1 MRDDMKRSVFLW
13 LTLGGIGLLLMVL
26 AKTVPTMA
34 APEPQYTP
42 IATPTPGPDGRI
54 IYIVQAGDTLWRIS
68 AITGVSL
75 DELRRLNDLAA
86 EDVIQ
91 VGDRLLLGLG
101 GPSNL
106 PPTEGPPPTPT
117 SDVPT
122 ATPSIGTGVLCV
134 SVFLDTNGDALRQ
147 DDELDLEGS
156 AISISNRSAT
166 VSLSQGEGGGL
177 LPRCYE
183 DIELGYYDIEG
194 SPEECI
200 SIVQCAIDIDEGEY
214 NISVAIP
221 DGYNATT
228 TLNHVT
234 ELEAGFQRFMDFG
247 AQPNSETVAEA
258 PLIPET
264 SEEQSP
270 LLAIIGVG
278 LLVIGIGL
286 GVAAF
291 FMRK

>member
-1 MRDDMKRSVFLW
+1 MKKSALIWFSLVG
-13 LTLGGIGLLLMVL
+13 LGLASMVL
-26 AKTVPTMA
+26 ALAAPTMA
-34 APEPQYTP
+34 APQPQYTP

-86 EDVIQ
+86 EDIIQ
-91 VGDRLLLGLG
+91 EGDRLLLGLG
-101 GPSNL
+101 GPSEL

-117 SDVPT
+117 SDAPT
-122 ATPSIGTGVLCV
+122 PTPSIGTGVLCV
-134 SVFLDTNGDALRQ
+134 SVFLDTNGDGLRQ
-147 DDELDLEGS
+147 DDELELEGS
-156 AISISNRSAT
+156 AISISNRTGT
-166 VSLSQGEGGGL
+166 VSLSQGETGGL

-183 DIELGYYDIEG
+183 DIEIGVYDIEG
-194 SPEECI
+194 SREECL
-200 SIVQCAIDIDEGEY
+200 SIVQCGLEIEEGQY

-221 DGYNATT
+221 EGYNATT

-234 ELEAGFQRFMDFG
+234 ELEAGFQRFLDFG
-247 AQPNSETVAEA
+247 AQPNSDTVAEVA
-258 PLIPET
+258 VIPDE
-264 SEEQSP
+264 SEGQQSP
-270 LLAIIGVG
+270 VLAIVGVG
-278 LLVIGIGL
+278 LLILGIGL

>member
-1 MRDDMKRSVFLW
+1 MKKSVFLW
-13 LTLGGIGLLLMVL
+13 LPLGGIIFVL
-26 AKTVPTMA
+26 IVMTLVVPTMA
-34 APEPQYTP
+34 APDPQYTP

-91 VGDRLLLGLG
+91 IGDRLLLGLG
-101 GPSNL
+101 GPSDI
-106 PPTEGPPPTPT
+106 PPTAGPPPTAT

-122 ATPSIGTGVLCV
+122 PTPSIGTGVLCV

-147 DDELDLEGS
+147 DDELDLDGS
-156 AISISNRSAT
+156 AISISNRLGT
-166 VSLSQGEGGGL
+166 LSLSQGEDGGL

-183 DIELGYYDIEG
+183 DVELGYYDIEG
-194 SPEECI
+194 SRAECI
-200 SIVQCAIDIDEGEY
+200 SIVQCALVLDEGEY

-228 TLNHVT
+228 TLNHVQN
-234 ELEAGFQRFMDFG
+234 LEAGYQTFLDFG
-247 AQPNSETVAEA
+247 AQPNSETVADA
-258 PLIPET
+258 PVIPE
-264 SEEQSP
+264 SGEDQSP
-270 LLAIIGVG
+270 ILAIIGVG
-278 LLVIGIGL
+278 LLVVGIGL
-286 GVAAF
+286 GIAAF
-291 FMRK
+291 FLRK